1 MPKLVCPCGYVHD
14 LSPIPDDGW
23 VLVRDR
29 DYEAL
34 LAWEARRDALGSP
47 APGSA
52 DFETLVAADAA
63 VNELTVR
70 LFECPACGR
79 LARGKGAGFVFFRP
93 DP

>member
-34 LAWEARRDALGSP
+34 LAWEARREALGK
-47 APGSA
+47 ALPGSA
-52 DFETLVAADAA
+52 DFDSLVEADAA
-63 VNELTVR
+63 VNELTER
-70 LFECPACGR
+70 QYECPGCGR
-79 LARGKGAGFVFFRP
+79 LARGNGAAFRCFRAES
-93 DP
+93 